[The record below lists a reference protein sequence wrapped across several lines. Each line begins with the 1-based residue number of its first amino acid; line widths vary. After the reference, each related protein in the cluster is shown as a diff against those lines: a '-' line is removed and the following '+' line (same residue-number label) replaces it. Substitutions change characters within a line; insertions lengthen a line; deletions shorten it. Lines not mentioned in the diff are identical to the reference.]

1 MAPFSSSKEKTQV
14 ARRWERSL
22 ERDGPGSPLEILG
35 REASQGTWEVEGL
48 EGDDPQRAR
57 VSQGGEGPS
66 FPMACWGRILAL

>member
-48 EGDDPQRAR
+48 EGDDPQ
-57 VSQGGEGPS
+57 
-66 FPMACWGRILAL
+66 